1 MTIQILNIS
10 KYRLR
15 LPSKMIDE
23 VNHKRLPWQG
33 EIKFYLNIV
42 LLKCRK
48 YIDGLFL
55 CVCLYNSF
63 WCPYSVFGHLTEEKY
78 IDGSYSWC
86 LAIII
91 WGGIV
96 SSKWLTVNGPWAM
109 AHTYLANISWQ
120 LRFGGQPKELREE
133 AITWTFFSLK

>member
-48 YIDGLFL
+48 YIDGLF
-55 CVCLYNSF
+55 CV
-63 WCPYSVFGHLTEEKY
+63 SVYITVSDVLTQSLD
-78 IDGSYSWC
+78 I
-86 LAIII
+86 
-91 WGGIV
+91 
-96 SSKWLTVNGPWAM
+96 
-109 AHTYLANISWQ
+109 
-120 LRFGGQPKELREE
+120 
-133 AITWTFFSLK
+133 SLKRNILMVPTPDV